1 MAQEQRPRQS
11 RSLGPD
17 PEATA
22 PPQPAL
28 TVPTDVTRNRSA
40 RRHPAKAG
48 PHETVAP
55 PGFRSRRPALSPRKR
70 SRMEHSER
78 CARLGP
84 QHHRIGR
91 EIERVLVAHLDGDGS
106 PVVQAARTVEPAS
119 AIPRPTFARGF
130 AERSLTYAGVSFVSR
145 GRVVVL
151 RVRSLPDGTTYRF
164 LGALPGCTRC
174 RLRSSARCDRPGLR
188 VVHRMPCR
196 PGRGQSMHS
205 RVGDGHAEVRR
216 AALAASEPE
225 LYAPEQVRE
234 ATVGSSRR
242 SGPPGNPLGRDAPSR
257 GRGADRGP
265 RRAPSLRAAVRVQV
279 SRPAADTARK
289 HRERATTQSD
299 RPEGTRNDGDPY
311 PQAR

>member
-106 PVVQAARTVEPAS
+106 RLYRRHALSNPPAR
-119 AIPRPTFARGF
+119 
-130 AERSLTYAGVSFVSR
+130 SR
-145 GRVVVL
+145 GRRLRAGSPNAPLPTLACRLSVAGALWCFACAHCLMARRTDSLEPCRVVL
-151 RVRSLPDGTTYRF
+151 
-164 LGALPGCTRC
+164 GA
-174 RLRSSARCDRPGLR
+174 AFA
-188 VVHRMPCR
+188 HR
-196 PGRGQSMHS
+196 QD
-205 RVGDGHAEVRR
+205 VID
-216 AALAASEPE
+216 
-225 LYAPEQVRE
+225 
-234 ATVGSSRR
+234 
-242 SGPPGNPLGRDAPSR
+242 
-257 GRGADRGP
+257 
-265 RRAPSLRAAVRVQV
+265 
-279 SRPAADTARK
+279 PA
-289 HRERATTQSD
+289 
-299 RPEGTRNDGDPY
+299 
-311 PQAR
+311 

>member
-1 MAQEQRPRQS
+1 MRRSPRQALD
-11 RSLGPD
+11 RD
-17 PEATA
+17 A
-22 PPQPAL
+22 QPCH
-28 TVPTDVTRNRSA
+28 R
-40 RRHPAKAG
+40 
-48 PHETVAP
+48 
-55 PGFRSRRPALSPRKR
+55 RKR
-70 SRMEHSER
+70 SRMEHSEH

-174 RLRSSARCDRPGLR
+174 RLRSSARCDLPGLR
-188 VVHRMPCR
+188 VVHRTPCR
-196 PGRGQSMHS
+196 PGRGQLMHS

>member
-40 RRHPAKAG
+40 RQHPAKAG

-205 RVGDGHAEVRR
+205 RVGDGDAEVRR
-216 AALAASEPE
+216 GALAASEPE
-225 LYAPEQVRE
+225 LYAPGQVRE
-234 ATVGSSRR
+234 ATVG
-242 SGPPGNPLGRDAPSR
+242 PGR
-257 GRGADRGP
+257 
-265 RRAPSLRAAVRVQV
+265 RRAPAGTRSVAPLSSRVEERTAVHVARPASEPRSGVQV
-279 SRPAADTARK
+279 FRPAADTARK

>member
-1 MAQEQRPRQS
+1 MRRSPRQALD
-11 RSLGPD
+11 RD
-17 PEATA
+17 A
-22 PPQPAL
+22 QPCH
-28 TVPTDVTRNRSA
+28 R
-40 RRHPAKAG
+40 
-48 PHETVAP
+48 
-55 PGFRSRRPALSPRKR
+55 RKR

-205 RVGDGHAEVRR
+205 PGRRRGRRGTPRRTRSIRAGALRPRAGAGGHRR
-216 AALAASEPE
+216 PR
-225 LYAPEQVRE
+225 PP
-234 ATVGSSRR
+234 
-242 SGPPGNPLGRDAPSR
+242 SGPGGNPLGRAALLA